1 MKKYNVLDFT
11 NREIESLAEE
21 YVDLKLKR
29 EYKVIDKKGT
39 RNRALTTVEILY
51 IVQDRSERKYTFR
64 FYFSE
69 YLMEAFAQWDTATY
83 PLKETSDDNIV
94 LMEKFLDLYVEKFG
108 IEYLDDFMD
117 DQAKKETQRNEER
130 KENAK
135 NTDDWGVAVKDHENN
150 QKQLED
156 LRARTLF
163 KFNSKNV

>member
-11 NREIESLAEE
+11 NREIECWVEE
-21 YVDLKLKR
+21 YVDEKLKR

-39 RNRALTTVEILY
+39 RNRALSTVEILY
-51 IVQDRSERKYTFR
+51 VVQDRSERKYTFR

-69 YLMEAFAQWDTATY
+69 YLVEVFAQWDTAIY
-83 PLKETSDDNIV
+83 PLRETSDDNIA

-117 DQAKKETQRNEER
+117 DQAIKETQRNEER
-130 KENAK
+130 KEKAK
-135 NTDDWGVAVKDHENN
+135 NIEDWEAAVKDHENN
-150 QKQLED
+150 IKQLGD

-163 KFNSKNV
+163 KFNSTNV